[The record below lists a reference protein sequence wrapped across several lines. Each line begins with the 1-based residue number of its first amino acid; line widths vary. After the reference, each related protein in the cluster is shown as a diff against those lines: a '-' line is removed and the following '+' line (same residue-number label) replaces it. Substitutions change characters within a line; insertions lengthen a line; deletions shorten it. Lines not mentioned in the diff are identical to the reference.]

1 MTIAIAVTALVLL
14 AVFLVMLGKY
24 LAKVERY
31 GIDERPENLMH
42 TGYDEADFAAAEAA
56 LLAKLKKEADEE
68 GK

>member
-42 TGYDEADFAAAEAA
+42 EAYRSADEAWEAYQ
-56 LLAKLKKEADEE
+56 KQCKREADEE